1 MTRSSSESFTR
12 EDKRSPTRSRRES
25 PSPEDRKQAS
35 HSSVGQNAG
44 KEKGRPV
51 KQRTGGA
58 VKHRRRA
65 GTPGT
70 MQCRHCWR
78 VIDNNTTSRQQH
90 AQSQYCIAYQYK
102 NAGHGS
108 WAACVELA
116 KADLSKASA
125 GGLLLKERPK
135 SPEQGPRQVDK
146 STDYEEVVVEP
157 EREAKS
163 RPLKEP
169 VYRRVSPDTRR
180 SRSVYRGRD
189 RHRSLSRA
197 RSSGLGRVASRTS
210 RTVEPSRTS
219 QSDRKAGAQAN
230 SAAVAK
236 AAARKTDAKERK
248 SMQTES
254 TSGEYYEYYSSES
267 PDAVEKTAKTVTP
280 AKGAAKS
287 KAPPPKKKEAETP
300 AVKKEAETPAVP
312 APSSTDV
319 TATDV
324 PASTGTNRRE
334 DLYNSLLATALK
346 TVAGLER

>member
-135 SPEQGPRQVDK
+135 SPEQPPRQVAQ
-146 STDYEEVVVEP
+146 TM
-157 EREAKS
+157 
-163 RPLKEP
+163 
-169 VYRRVSPDTRR
+169 RRWSWSQKGRR
-180 SRSVYRGRD
+180 
-189 RHRSLSRA
+189 RA
-197 RSSGLGRVASRTS
+197 
-210 RTVEPSRTS
+210 
-219 QSDRKAGAQAN
+219 
-230 SAAVAK
+230 
-236 AAARKTDAKERK
+236 
-248 SMQTES
+248 
-254 TSGEYYEYYSSES
+254 
-267 PDAVEKTAKTVTP
+267 
-280 AKGAAKS
+280 
-287 KAPPPKKKEAETP
+287 AP
-300 AVKKEAETPAVP
+300 
-312 APSSTDV
+312 
-319 TATDV
+319 
-324 PASTGTNRRE
+324 
-334 DLYNSLLATALK
+334 
-346 TVAGLER
+346 

>member
-90 AQSQYCIAYQYK
+90 AQSQYCIAYQY
-102 NAGHGS
+102 HGS

-116 KADLSKASA
+116 KADLSQASA

-135 SPEQGPRQVDK
+135 SLEQGPRQVDK

-169 VYRRVSPDTRR
+169 V
-180 SRSVYRGRD
+180 
-189 RHRSLSRA
+189 
-197 RSSGLGRVASRTS
+197 
-210 RTVEPSRTS
+210 
-219 QSDRKAGAQAN
+219 
-230 SAAVAK
+230 
-236 AAARKTDAKERK
+236 
-248 SMQTES
+248 
-254 TSGEYYEYYSSES
+254 
-267 PDAVEKTAKTVTP
+267 
-280 AKGAAKS
+280 
-287 KAPPPKKKEAETP
+287 
-300 AVKKEAETPAVP
+300 
-312 APSSTDV
+312 
-319 TATDV
+319 
-324 PASTGTNRRE
+324 
-334 DLYNSLLATALK
+334 
-346 TVAGLER
+346 